1 MATSQVKAAEFV
13 RIRDGVSLREA
24 HKYVKSVMADP
35 QVDWDVH
42 NIQQIFFA
50 QHLREATE
58 IVFQMTPLKWSTC
71 KAIVR
76 ALHEQGKLIL

>member
-1 MATSQVKAAEFV
+1 MASSQVKAVEYV

-35 QVDWDVH
+35 QVDLDVYE
-42 NIQQIFFA
+42 IQQAHFA
-50 QHLREATE
+50 QNLQDATE
-58 IVFQMTPLKWSTC
+58 VVFQMTPLKWSTC
-71 KAIVR
+71 KAVVR